1 VVLSVRTA
9 ATAIVLVGL
18 GVALTGQALSQY
30 AGEEGVVFLEQ
41 GWSHEDRL
49 LYYNTS
55 QGSAA
60 ISYDIFLNLERAG
73 DETLFRSD
81 ENMVSYG
88 FVPQPPDPTYNPDG
102 VPIGVTKTIVPDGPW
117 KGEWAGLGCAAC
129 HNGQLE
135 FQGTKIRISGGNAN
149 TLDIMAFIAGLDA
162 ALAATVADPAKFQR
176 LAEKLGQEGDAAD
189 LRGRLEQDASVMSR
203 YLLWTAATP
212 VAPGP
217 GRMDALGLI
226 HNQVTANILGVRE
239 NWRSA
244 VAPVKPS
251 FVWNLPQAAWAQ
263 WSGVLKDPV
272 LRNVGEVMGVFARI
286 DLSSPSPDEGLFDST
301 LDLAGQLVIE
311 DLLRRLAPPQWPEEI
326 FGEIDREK
334 AALGKQ
340 LFSENC
346 AGCHSTWPHRWSEA
360 KKQGKRFIENAIV
373 SNDLIGA
380 DATQFGSPQFE
391 LRRPTVFAGPMSP
404 HLDPPFTGALVV
416 PPPEIFAPALRG
428 IYDKAVAKLNL
439 TDEELVAA
447 HGYRAFYPE
456 ELEPIPALFA
466 YKANPAEGMW
476 SSPPFLHNGSVPNLY
491 ELLSPAGERSRSFFI
506 GRDFDPVKVGIDTSG
521 ATGKFLYDTTL
532 VGNANSGHSF
542 EDGPIG
548 NGVIG
553 RLLSDEERWALI
565 EYMKSIPEEPAQVT
579 PFGGP
584 ENPVQAWADPTFYHV
599 VNPGTYNGAPDLGG
613 NQTPQPRKAE
623 IPALGQETVD
633 PSEAAF
639 IEFIVKETINRLS
652 AQFPEGTQPV
662 LRDAHPKTHLL
673 LRGEF
678 VVLDDLPPEL
688 RYGVFKEARTFDAL
702 IRFSA
707 GGIEVQSDAIPQANG
722 MAIKL
727 FGVEGEKLLAAE
739 KDAETQ
745 DFVMINNFP
754 SFFVRNLADYQKAH
768 EALGLQD
775 PAAGL
780 AAFFRDHPEEAR
792 AVAAMRGTEPLD
804 SPFAARYWSQTPF
817 SLGPLA
823 TKFSVNPIFVP
834 ASSKP
839 RAGDDF
845 LRDVGRD
852 QIGSGDVYFEFLVQ
866 VQVDPVAM
874 PVEDSLVIWD
884 EAQAPFQR
892 VAIIRIPKQDVDI
905 ARSQML
911 AETLSF
917 NPWHSLP
924 EHQPIGSINRARKA
938 IYEALAEFRHARNG
952 TVHRE
957 PTEIPF

>member
-1 VVLSVRTA
+1 MHFSARALVLAVSFVA
-9 ATAIVLVGL
+9 VA
-18 GVALTGQALSQY
+18 VALTGRALTQY

-60 ISYDIFLNLERAG
+60 ISYDIFLNLERAS

-81 ENMVSYG
+81 ENMIAYG
-88 FVPQPPDPTYNPDG
+88 FVPQPSDPMYNPNG
-102 VPIGVTKTIVPDGPW
+102 LPIGITKTTVADGPW
-117 KGEWAGLGCAAC
+117 AGEWAGLGCAAC

-135 FQGTKIRISGGNAN
+135 FKGTKIRVSGGNAHA
-149 TLDIMAFIAGLDA
+149 LDIMAYIAGLDA
-162 ALAATVADPAKFQR
+162 ALAATVADPAKFER
-176 LAEKLGQEGDAAD
+176 LADKLGEGSHAVD
-189 LRGRLEQDASVMSR
+189 LRSRLERDSAVLNR
-203 YLLWTAATP
+203 YFLWTAATP

-226 HNQVTANILGVRE
+226 HNQVTASILGVRE

-251 FVWNLPQAAWAQ
+251 FVWNLPQSAWAQ

-272 LRNVGEVMGVFARI
+272 LRNVGEVMGVFAQI
-286 DLSSPSPDEGLFDST
+286 DLSSMTPDDGLFDST
-301 LDLAGQLVIE
+301 LDLAGQLAVE
-311 DLLRRLAPPQWPEEI
+311 DLLRRLAPPMWPEDI
-326 FGEIDREK
+326 LGTIDREK
-334 AALGKQ
+334 AARGKE
-340 LFSENC
+340 LFAENC
-346 AGCHSTWPHRWSEA
+346 AGCHSTWPHRWSEP

-373 SNDLIGA
+373 SNEVMGA

-391 LRRPTVFAGPMSP
+391 LRRPTVFAGSMSP
-404 HLDPPFTGALVV
+404 HLDPPFAGALVV

-428 IYDKAVAKLNL
+428 IYDKAVAKLDL
-439 TDEELVAA
+439 TEEEELAA

-456 ELEPIPALFA
+456 EVEPVPALFA

-491 ELLSPAGERSRSFFI
+491 ELLSPARERPRTFFI
-506 GRDFDPVKVGIDTSG
+506 GRDFDPVKVGVDTSG
-521 ATGKFLYDTTL
+521 ETGKFLYDTTL
-532 VGNANSGHSF
+532 IGNANTGHSF
-542 EDGPIG
+542 EDGAIG
-548 NGVIG
+548 NGIIG
-553 RLLSDEERWALI
+553 RLLSDDERWALI
-565 EYMKSIPEEPAQVT
+565 EYMKSIPEEPAQVA

-584 ENPVQAWADPTFYHV
+584 QDPVRAWQDPTFYHV
-599 VNPGTYNGAPDLGG
+599 INPGTYNGAPEPSGV
-613 NQTPQPRKAE
+613 PPAQPNKAE
-623 IPALGQETVD
+623 VPELGEETVD

-639 IEFIVKETINRLS
+639 IEFIVAETVRRLMS
-652 AQFPEGTQPV
+652 QFPEGTQPV

-678 VVLDDLPPEL
+678 IVLDTVPPEL
-688 RYGVFKEARTFDAL
+688 RYGVFKEARSFDAL

-707 GGIEVQSDAIPQANG
+707 GGIEVQSDSVPQANG

-739 KDAETQ
+739 KDATTQ

-754 SFFVRNLADYQKAH
+754 SFFVRNLADYQKVH
-768 EALGLQD
+768 ELLGLED
-775 PAAGL
+775 PAAGT

-817 SLGPLA
+817 RHGPLA
-823 TKFSVNPIFVP
+823 TKFSANPIFVP
-834 ASSKP
+834 ASSMP
-839 RAGDDF
+839 RTGDDF
-845 LRDVGRD
+845 LQEVGRD
-852 QIGSGDVYFEFLVQ
+852 QISGGDVYFEFLVQ
-866 VQVDPVAM
+866 VQTDPVTM
-874 PVEDSLVIWD
+874 PVEDSLVVWD
-884 EAQAPFQR
+884 EAVAPFQR
-892 VAIIRIPKQDVDI
+892 VAIIRIPTQDVDI

-938 IYEALAEFRHARNG
+938 VYEALAEFRHERNG

-957 PTEIPF
+957 PTAPPF